1 MTYSIIYEKITDS
14 NFPPGY
20 FYAHIPSLELT
31 THGLGI
37 EGAEQAA
44 KDLLKLW
51 LEEKRANGEIIKVE
65 AETFYSKISIEDV
78 IHS

>member
-1 MTYSIIYEKITDS
+1 MTYTIVYEKINEN

-20 FYAHIPSLELT
+20 FYAHIPSLDLT

-51 LEEKRANGEIIKVE
+51 LEEKKQTV
-65 AETFYSKISIEDV
+65 K
-78 IHS
+78 